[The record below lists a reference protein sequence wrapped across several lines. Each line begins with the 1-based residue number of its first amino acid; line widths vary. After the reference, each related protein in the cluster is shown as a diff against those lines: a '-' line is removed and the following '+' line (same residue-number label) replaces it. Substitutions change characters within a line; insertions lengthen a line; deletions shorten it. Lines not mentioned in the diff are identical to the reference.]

1 MRTWFMVFGLLAASC
16 DGRGRA
22 APLREATGGAREQA
36 ARQPAAQ
43 REKGTKMGDAKSE
56 ELAKLV
62 DAARAQRVPLVLRVI
77 ALGPGQGD
85 KYAWVR
91 AKVVAVLKNTTGCEP
106 GAELEIAYYSGKPGL
121 PAEECTVYL
130 EPYND
135 TPNHPWKLLGGSGVL
150 GVSNPGKSA
159 TP

>member
-1 MRTWFMVFGLLAASC
+1 MVLGLLAASC
-16 DGRGRA
+16 DGRGRGV
-22 APLREATGGAREQA
+22 PLPEPTGGAREEA

-43 REKGTKMGDAKSE
+43 REKGTKMRNAKVE
-56 ELAKLV
+56 ELAKLM
-62 DAARAQRVPLVLRVI
+62 DAERSQRVPLVLRVI

-91 AKVVAVLKNTTGCEP
+91 AKVLAVLKNTTGREP

-135 TPNHPWKLLGGSGVL
+135 TPNHPWKLLGGSAVL
-150 GVSNPGKSA
+150 GVSNPGKSTA
-159 TP
+159 P

>member
-22 APLREATGGAREQA
+22 VPLREAAGEAREEA

-43 REKGTKMGDAKSE
+43 REKGTTIGDAKIE
-56 ELAKLV
+56 ELARLV
-62 DAARAQRVPLVLRVI
+62 DAERSQRVPLVLRVI

-91 AKVVAVLKNTTGCEP
+91 SKVVAVLKNTTGREP
-106 GAELEIAYYSGKPGL
+106 GAELEIAYYSGNPGL

-135 TPNHPWKLLGGSGVL
+135 SPNHPWKLLGGSGVL
-150 GVSNPGKSA
+150 GVSSPTKSTA
-159 TP
+159 P